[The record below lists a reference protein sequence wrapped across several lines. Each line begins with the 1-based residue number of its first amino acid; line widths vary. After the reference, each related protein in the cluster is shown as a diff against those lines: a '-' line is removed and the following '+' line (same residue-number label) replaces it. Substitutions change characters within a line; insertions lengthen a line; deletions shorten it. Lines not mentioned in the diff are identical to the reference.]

1 MQIRYIVFCII
12 WIVRV
17 ACSKMPILAHLLRWW
32 ISQGFSDFPRK
43 HWRDPRYMFISQGE
57 KSLDK
62 AAVSG
67 HWQRSWWARKME
79 QAPHEC
85 DLSLQITSWPL
96 FPGHSVSS
104 VGREDMVKCKSFHYY
119 FIGQEN
125 LSFAHLALII
135 WQFPDWSSTRSLRSG
150 MVEPDSSIGQDAEPW
165 AFCWEET
172 L

>member
-1 MQIRYIVFCII
+1 MSLCKYDILVFAWLI

-43 HWRDPRYMFISQGE
+43 HWSDPRYTFISQGE

-67 HWQRSWWARKME
+67 HWQRSWWARNME
-79 QAPHEC
+79 QVPHEC

-96 FPGHSVSS
+96 FPGHSASY

-119 FIGQEN
+119 SHWSREFE
-125 LSFAHLALII
+125 LC
-135 WQFPDWSSTRSLRSG
+135 PSSTHYLTVPWLVLYSVPQLRC
-150 MVEPDSSIGQDAEPW
+150 EW
-165 AFCWEET
+165 AR